1 MGQSENIQNTQI
13 QLNYYLLYLIL
24 GPSINMCA
32 DRTLPQL
39 PKLQISES

>member
-13 QLNYYLLYLIL
+13 PLNYYLLYLIL
-24 GPSINMCA
+24 GPSFNMRS